1 MKRMMLTICVLFTG
15 FILSGCSS
23 HTCDRCGKTFTGSA
37 YYISNEPDSTICAE
51 CAETYYAPFPYE
63 NFKK

>member
-37 YYISNEPDSTICAE
+37 YYISKEPPWILPPSAGPDGTEPRLSD
-51 CAETYYAPFPYE
+51 
-63 NFKK
+63 